1 MASLVELFDSL
12 ETDRIAEYIRT
23 QQEEHLL
30 LDFKTIT
37 RSDLSGSDD
46 RKNLA
51 KALSGF
57 ANSDG
62 GLIVWGV
69 EARKLKPDGPD
80 CASGEKEID
89 NLPTFVSRLNE
100 FTGSFVRPLVEGVRH
115 RALPTKE
122 ARGFAVT
129 IVPESDAGPHMAL
142 GGEGRYYKRSGSSF
156 YPMEHFDIED
166 MFGRRRKPRFEVEFT
181 IASRGSMRSGSTIE
195 HRNPIGVFLTNRG
208 RGSASNLFARLTVS
222 APYVISSIGPEPD
235 GRGGLTRISEDGN
248 RQASFGGGANVVV
261 HPGMRQGVAAVG
273 VTVGVGQQK
282 IDDLEVSLELAADD
296 IPLTA
301 STHRLSG
308 AQIRAA
314 LGNFA

>member
-1 MASLVELFDSL
+1 MSLADLFASLDAA
-12 ETDRIAEYIRT
+12 RIAEYIRT

-30 LDFKTIT
+30 LDFKTVNK
-37 RSDLSGSDD
+37 SDLSATDD

-62 GLIVWGV
+62 GVIVWGV
-69 EARKLKPDGPD
+69 DARKLKPDGPD
-80 CASGEKEID
+80 CANAPKEID
-89 NLPTFVSRLNE
+89 NVATLVSRLNE
-100 FTGSFVRPLVEGVRH
+100 FTGSFVRPFVDGVRH
-115 RALPTKE
+115 RALPTTDG
-122 ARGFAVT
+122 RGFAVT
-129 IVPESDAGPHMAL
+129 FVPASDAGPHMAM

-166 MFGRRRKPRFEVEFT
+166 MFGRRKKPRFDVEFT
-181 IASRGSMRSGSTIE
+181 VTSRGSMRSGGIVE
-195 HRNPIGVFLTNRG
+195 HENPIGVFLANHG
-208 RGSASNLFARLTVS
+208 RGSATNIFARLTVS
-222 APYVISSIGPEPD
+222 APFVLSAVGPEAD

-248 RQASFGGGANVVV
+248 RHASYGGGANVVV

-273 VTVGVGQQK
+273 VTVSVGQEQLA
-282 IDDLEVSLELAADD
+282 DLELVLEVAADGM
-296 IPLTA
+296 PLTK

-308 AQIRAA
+308 ADIRSA

>member
-1 MASLVELFDSL
+1 VSLGDLFDSL
-12 ETDRIAEYIRT
+12 DVARIAEYIRM

-30 LDFKTIT
+30 LDFKTVS
-37 RSDLSGSDD
+37 RGDLSAPDD

-80 CASGEKEID
+80 CASAEKPIE
-89 NLPTFVSRLNE
+89 NLATLVSRLNE
-100 FTGSFVRPLVEGVRH
+100 FTGSFVRPLVDGVRH
-115 RALPTKE
+115 RALPI
-122 ARGFAVT
+122 ADNRGYAVT
-129 IVPESDAGPHMAL
+129 IVPPSDAGPHMAL

-166 MFGRRRKPRFEVEFT
+166 MFGRRKKPRFEVEFT
-181 IASRGSMRSGSTIE
+181 VASRGSARSNGIIE
-195 HRNPIGVFLTNRG
+195 HKNPIGIFLSNRG
-208 RGSASNLFARLTVS
+208 RGSATNLFARLTVT
-222 APYVISSIGPEPD
+222 APYVLSSIGPEPD

-248 RQASFGGGANVVV
+248 RQASYSAGANVVV
-261 HPGMRQGVAAVG
+261 HPGMRQGIAAIG
-273 VTVGVGQQK
+273 LTVSIGQQELA
-282 IDDLEVSLELAADD
+282 DLEVVLDLAADGV
-296 IPLTA
+296 PLTT
-301 STHRLSG
+301 SMHRLSG
-308 AQIRAA
+308 AQIRSD